1 MSATTAAASDSL
13 TNAALLRWM
22 FGFLRPV
29 KRLAAAAALFLA
41 LWIAFEIM
49 VVRQTAECVNLIKA
63 MSLDGTRIEGGFLTW
78 LTSADPRAAGLRG
91 TLLWLALF
99 SAGLAVMT
107 YLREVASSALSMNK
121 VFFIREAVYDK
132 LQHVGQAFH
141 DVHSTGELINRAFN
155 DLQNIRSFVQTAL
168 LMTLEILLIVGG
180 YVALLLSRSPWVA
193 GLALLPMPFWTIYM
207 IRFGRR
213 VQGLQKQVM
222 EVGDRN
228 VSIITENIA
237 GVHVV
242 RAFATE
248 RQEIARYQQ
257 NCDEFFAR
265 VMQRIRVFAN
275 FTPVMR
281 SIAMASHLTLFLAAG
296 ILVIKGEMLAGDLLM
311 LGAAMGAI
319 LGRLQQVSLI
329 NDQYQSAIVSARRL
343 RDVLDAPPTVR
354 EPGAARELPPGGGA
368 VRFENVTFG
377 YLPDRPVL
385 HDVSFEI
392 PAGSFVAIV
401 GPTGAG
407 KSTLVQLIARLY
419 EPNSGRIFID
429 GVDIRDVAFD
439 SLRRDVSFVFQ
450 ETYLFSDTVE
460 GNITYGRPGLRDG
473 RVEAAARL
481 AQAHEFIEKLPDGYQ
496 TMLGERG
503 ATLSGGQR
511 QRMAIA
517 RAILT
522 NPRILILDDAT
533 AAVDSETEDLIH
545 RGMRGVMHGRT
556 AFVISHRLSTVAR
569 ADVVLVIEQGRITQI
584 GTHAELLR
592 RPGHYREIAAVQLHG
607 DPPPID
613 ADAPSHL
620 ARLRDEAALREA
632 QEAGKRAEESAI
644 EQEP

>member
-1 MSATTAAASDSL
+1 
-13 TNAALLRWM
+13 M
-22 FGFLRPV
+22 FGFLAPV
-29 KRLAAAAALFLA
+29 WPLAALACVYLA
-41 LWIAFEIM
+41 LWVTFEVF
-49 VVRQTAECVNLIKA
+49 VVRQTATCVNHIKEIA
-63 MSLDGTRIEGGFLTW
+63 LAGQSISGGFWAW
-78 LTSADPRAAGLRG
+78 LSSSDATAIGLRG
-91 TLLWLALF
+91 DLALLAAF
-99 SAGLAVMT
+99 SVALAAMS
-107 YLREVASSALSMNK
+107 YLREVTSAKLSMHK
-121 VFFIREAVYDK
+121 VFYIREAVYDK
-132 LQHVGQAFH
+132 LQRVGQAFH
-141 DVHSTGELINRAFN
+141 DSHSTGELINRAFN

-168 LMTLEILLIVGG
+168 LLTLEIVLIVGG
-180 YVALLLSRSPWVA
+180 YLALLLTRSPWVA
-193 GLALLPMPFWTIYM
+193 ALALAPLPIWTVYI

-213 VQGLQKQVM
+213 VQGVQKQVM
-222 EVGDRN
+222 EAGDRN

-248 RQEIARYQQ
+248 QQEISKYAENSEQ
-257 NCDEFFAR
+257 FFTR
-265 VMQRIRVFAN
+265 VMQRIRLFAN
-275 FTPVMR
+275 FTPVIR

-343 RDVLDAPPTVR
+343 HDVLAAAPSVPESTDG
-354 EPGAARELPPGGGA
+354 EALPAGSGA
-368 VRFENVTFG
+368 VRFENISFG
-377 YLPDRPVL
+377 YDPARPVL
-385 HDVSFEI
+385 HDVSFEV
-392 PAGSFVAIV
+392 PGGSFIAIV

-419 EPNSGRIFID
+419 ESQSGRIIID
-429 GVDIRDVAFD
+429 GRDIRRVSLD
-439 SLRRDVSFVFQ
+439 SLRRDVAYVFQ

-460 GNITYGRPGLRDG
+460 GNITYGRPQVRDG

-481 AQAHEFIEKLPDGYQ
+481 AQAHEFIEELPGGYQ

-522 NPRILILDDAT
+522 DPRILILDDAT
-533 AAVDSETEDLIH
+533 AAVDPETEDLIH

-556 AFVISHRLSTVAR
+556 VFVISHRLSTVRR
-569 ADVVLVIEQGRITQI
+569 ADVVLVIEDGRITQT
-584 GTHAELLR
+584 GTHEELMR
-592 RPGHYREIAAVQLHG
+592 RDGHYRDIAAVQLSG
-607 DPPPID
+607 DGAIVAPPEN
-613 ADAPSHL
+613 PSHMV
-620 ARLRDEAALREA
+620 RVRDEAAIKDAEA
-632 QEAGKRAEESAI
+632 AGKRAEESAM